1 MKSKTS
7 NKSSEHILRELEQ
20 INMLLKKIL
29 EKNEYE
35 STSNQDLLNHHISEL
50 EQTSLTA
57 KKFIAHILDDN
68 STVIT
73 DNLLEKIHH
82 YIRTPLTPIKGY
94 TDMLL
99 SENFGKLNEDQKQKL
114 KLVSENIKQLENNI
128 EEFL

>member
-7 NKSSEHILRELEQ
+7 DKSSEHILREAEQ
-20 INMLLKKIL
+20 VNMLLKKIL
-29 EKNEYE
+29 EKKEYE
-35 STSNQDLLNHHISEL
+35 NTSNHDLMSHRISEL
-50 EQTSLTA
+50 EQTSLMA
-57 KKFIAHILDDN
+57 KKFIEQILDGN

-73 DNLLEKIHH
+73 DDLLEKIHH
-82 YIRTPLTPIKGY
+82 NIRTPLTPIKGY